1 MTMISARPSLPWAVM
16 FAAFLTAATLP
27 QLAAAQGTDP
37 SPTPPGTD
45 PTPAAGAPSA
55 SPTATTQEQPKG
67 FWESTE
73 IGGLL
78 DVYYDYYSTQ
88 PTGDAQYRNF
98 DTKHNQFNLSMAEIW
113 IAKTPTS
120 DSRAG
125 LKLRGTVGSAPNLIN
140 AFEPGGTDF
149 LKNLEEGYVSY
160 LAPLGKGLQV
170 DFGKF
175 TTPIGAEVIEAKD
188 NWNYS
193 RSLLFALAI
202 PYYHTGLRL
211 SYSPNGKVTVLGT
224 VVNGWNNF
232 NENNSGKTYGAQV
245 SVKPTGALTIVQNYM
260 TGPEQP
266 DNTSNWRQLSDT
278 VVTFNATKAL
288 SVMANYDYGHDTV
301 NGLGGH
307 WQGVAGSARFQ
318 ATKIF
323 AIAPRFEWYDD
334 NAGFTTGAVQ
344 TLKEATVTL
353 EAKALDSLLCRLE
366 YRGDFSDQNVFKE
379 HDGTFRDHQH
389 SIGVSMLYFFSVKG
403 K

>member
-1 MTMISARPSLPWAVM
+1 MTITPACVSRSSAVVL
-16 FAAFLTAATLP
+16 AAFVMVAAVPRLV
-27 QLAAAQGTDP
+27 AAQGADP
-37 SPTPPGTD
+37 STPPPVAEST
-45 PTPAAGAPSA
+45 PPAATPAPAANTAP
-55 SPTATTQEQPKG
+55 QEQAKG

-88 PTGDAQYRNF
+88 PSGDAQYRNF

-113 IAKTPTS
+113 IAKAPTS

-125 LKLRGTVGSAPNLIN
+125 LKLRGTVGSAANLIN
-140 AFEPGGTDF
+140 AYEPGGADF

-160 LAPLGKGLQV
+160 LAPVGKGLQV

-245 SVKPTGALTIVQNYM
+245 SVKPSGALTIVQNYM

-266 DNTSNWRQLSDT
+266 SNTNDWRQLSDT
-278 VVTFNATKAL
+278 IVTFTASPSL

-301 NGLGGH
+301 GGIGGH
-307 WQGVAGSARFQ
+307 WQGIAGYARFQ
-318 ATKIF
+318 ANKVI

-334 NAGFTTGAVQ
+334 HAGFTTGAVQ
-344 TLKEATVTL
+344 TLKEATITL